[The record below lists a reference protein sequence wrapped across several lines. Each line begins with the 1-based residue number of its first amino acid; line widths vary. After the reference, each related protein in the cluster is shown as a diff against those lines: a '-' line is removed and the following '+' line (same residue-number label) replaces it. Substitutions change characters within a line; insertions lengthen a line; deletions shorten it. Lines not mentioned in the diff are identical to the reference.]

1 MNVSP
6 TFGGDP
12 DWAVP
17 DAERVAN
24 AMLEIVT
31 LRHLQRLLDPRIK
44 RDDNCDSRMF
54 VSKPRVSFLVKL
66 VGVKG

>member
-1 MNVSP
+1 
-6 TFGGDP
+6 
-12 DWAVP
+12 
-17 DAERVAN
+17 
-24 AMLEIVT
+24 MLEIVT

-44 RDDNCDSRMF
+44 KDDNCDSRMF